1 MEESMSQTLQF
12 TLPDGRERTIPVR
25 YALNAGYAG
34 VLLTAAC
41 DRTDRALEV
50 HGVAWSK
57 QSAPDLLVDVAW
69 PLAEIE
75 DELDRFTVYT
85 VEQLAAAWD

>member
-1 MEESMSQTLQF
+1 MSHALQF
-12 TLPDGRERTIPVR
+12 TLPDGSERTIPLR
-25 YALNAGYAG
+25 NAGYAG

-41 DRTDRALEV
+41 GRTDRALEV

-57 QSAPDLLVDVAW
+57 QSAPDLLGDVAW

-75 DELDRFTVYT
+75 DDRFTVYT